1 MSGQETSWFWG
12 TSLIAFAFGS
22 VFGIGVAMFFMQGFG
37 RAKKLQLEVDRLEKE
52 LEEYKSQVTD
62 HFKQTS
68 TLVQKMT
75 ESYRDVYQHLAT
87 SSQQLCQEPIQ
98 MFQLGQEGKNPDK
111 LLDNKPEPDQQTDQA
126 PGTPPPINT
135 PVDDLLGKN
144 SSAP

>member
-1 MSGQETSWFWG
+1 MTGQETSWFWG

-22 VFGIGVAMFFMQGFG
+22 VFGIGFAMFFLQGFG

-68 TLVQKMT
+68 TLVHKMT

-87 SSQQLCQEPIQ
+87 SSQQLCQEPIE
-98 MFQLGQEGKNPDK
+98 MFQLGQEDRDPGK
-111 LLDNKPEPDQQTDQA
+111 LLDNKPAPDQQTKQMPDS
-126 PGTPPPINT
+126 PPPGNT
-135 PVDDLLGKN
+135 PLDDLLGKHGN
-144 SSAP
+144 AP